1 MRYLSI
7 PLLAAA
13 TILSTTPEPNDG
25 ATENQF
31 GYFVPIR
38 DGNECVDPGDT
49 ELTQSSSL
57 EIVPGS
63 GVANNVDGITS
74 ENFFARA
81 YLMDADLSI
90 TCVRFGIET
99 NSGGAAH
106 PGYIAIY
113 LDTDGGLPTNS
124 AAHQLLGQADIT
136 ITGFGILYAGN
147 FDPPIKVV
155 AGDQIVVELFVAD
168 GQGSVPPTGIWPGAN
183 GLGQSGPSYLNY
195 VDLADLG
202 YPDSYLVNTI
212 NGNSGAPP
220 CPWDL
225 NASGAV
231 GTNDLLTLFAQW
243 GQVGTPAD
251 FDGGGVSTTDLLILF
266 ANWGLCP

>member
-7 PLLAAA
+7 PILAAA
-13 TILSTTPEPNDG
+13 TFLSTTPEPDDG

-31 GYFVPIR
+31 GYFVPNS
-38 DGNECVDPGDT
+38 GVNECVEPGDT

-74 ENFFARA
+74 ENFFART

-106 PGYIAIY
+106 PGHIAIY
-113 LDTDGGLPTNS
+113 LDTNGGGPEQG
-124 AAHQLLGQADIT
+124 AFHQLLGTADIT
-136 ITGFGILYAGN
+136 ITDFLVLYAGD
-147 FDPPIKVV
+147 FDPPVEV
-155 AGDQIVVELFVAD
+155 FAGEQIIVELFVSD
-168 GQGSVPPTGIWPGAN
+168 GQASVPPTGIWPGAN

-202 YPDSYLVNTI
+202 YPDSHLVNTI

-225 NASGAV
+225 DASGAV
-231 GTNDLLTLFAQW
+231 GTNDLLQLFAQW
-243 GQVGTPAD
+243 GTNGPAD
-251 FDGGGVSTTDLLILF
+251 FDGSGSVDTGDLLILF
-266 ANWGLCP
+266 ANWGPCE